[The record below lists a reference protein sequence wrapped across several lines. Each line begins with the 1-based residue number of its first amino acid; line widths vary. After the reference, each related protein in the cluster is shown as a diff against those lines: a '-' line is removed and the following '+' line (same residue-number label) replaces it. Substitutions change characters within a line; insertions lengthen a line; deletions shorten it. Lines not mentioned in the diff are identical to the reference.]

1 MGTIN
6 SYFQEIIGAFINSYV
21 VERYRVRGRLTREG
35 EGFIRI
41 RSWLINGDL
50 FEAFE
55 FVILEEEAIV
65 LQTYRLH
72 WQDKGGRLIRRW
84 DNAPHYPELESFPY
98 HVHTSE
104 RRAEPFRPINIKEAL
119 QLIEE
124 EIS

>member
-6 SYFQEIIGAFINSYV
+6 SYFQEIIGAFINSPV
-21 VERYRVRGRLTREG
+21 VELYRVRGQLVREG

-41 RSWLINGDL
+41 RSWLVNGDL
-50 FEAFE
+50 FETFE
-55 FVILEEEAIV
+55 FVTLEDNAIV

-72 WQDKGGRLIRRW
+72 WQDKEGRLIRRW
-84 DNAPHYPELESFPY
+84 DNAPHYPELESFPH

-104 RRAEPFRPINIKEAL
+104 GQAEPFRPINSKEVL

-124 EIS
+124 ELS